1 MTAAPGKQA
10 DRQFGLLLR
19 EIQRIPSLLAVH
31 TLPLLRK
38 LPLLAG
44 GLGSMQRIE
53 DSSLM
58 ATCIAVS
65 HHFGGG
71 LIGAHLQKEVRE

>member
-1 MTAAPGKQA
+1 
-10 DRQFGLLLR
+10 
-19 EIQRIPSLLAVH
+19 
-31 TLPLLRK
+31 
-38 LPLLAG
+38 
-44 GLGSMQRIE
+44 MQRIE